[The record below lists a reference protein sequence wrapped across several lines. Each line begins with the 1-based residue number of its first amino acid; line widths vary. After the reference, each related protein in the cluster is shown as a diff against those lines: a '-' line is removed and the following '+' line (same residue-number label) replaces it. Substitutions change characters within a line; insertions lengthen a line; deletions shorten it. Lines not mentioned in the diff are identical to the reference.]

1 MNTKKIKT
9 TFTYKGRKIVIRS
22 KVEDVI
28 RNDEFAYIL
37 TGEKGDNHNPED
49 PYFEINLYTKW
60 NAPKNAFDILPKG
73 YVNHFPN
80 TEAVNP
86 DWSTESVE
94 IVFS

>member
-1 MNTKKIKT
+1 MNIKKIKT

-60 NAPKNAFDILPKG
+60 TL
-73 YVNHFPN
+73 
-80 TEAVNP
+80 
-86 DWSTESVE
+86 STFFRKAMLTISRTLRPSIPTGQLKVLK
-94 IVFS
+94 